1 MPFSYACLVK
11 VCVLRSPH
19 FTRSDTSKSMSVSVA
34 GAVQVNVIW
43 SFGSAVLPIGS
54 ELGVV
59 AEEEVDV
66 EEEEL

>member
-1 MPFSYACLVK
+1 MK

-19 FTRSDTSKSMSVSVA
+19 FTRSDTSKSISVSVA

-59 AEEEVDV
+59 EEEEAEEVDV